1 MAAELDSSARILGS
15 AQTPCLQRE
24 TEAIASQRVM
34 AVQTV
39 TKKAVAEGT
48 INQSRMAKTILVATG
63 RTLPLIGSKR
73 SVQLLAAIGQNLN
86 RSRTGSTE
94 A

>member
-1 MAAELDSSARILGS
+1 MLGS
-15 AQTPCLQRE
+15 AQIPCLQRE

-34 AVQTV
+34 VVQTV

-48 INQSRMAKTILVATG
+48 INWNQMAKTILVATG
-63 RTLPLIGSKR
+63 RTTTLPLIGSKR